1 MKTVAAPIYFGLLQS
16 TETTI
21 PTDKKKEKESK
32 PLKGFLSR
40 RTGLGIMTTV
50 AAPILVI
57 IPTPITK
64 KEKKTNL
71 EEDLLAGGTEDCG
84 CPSLDGYKIHKP

>member
-21 PTDKKKEKESK
+21 LTDKKKEKESK
-32 PLKGFLSR
+32 PLKGFLAGGQMWV
-40 RTGLGIMTTV
+40 GLGIMTTV
-50 AAPILVI
+50 AAPIFGLL

-64 KEKKTNL
+64 KEKKANL
-71 EEDLLAGGTEDCG
+71 EEDLLAGGTEDLWL
-84 CPSLDGYKIHKP
+84 P